1 MQKAKAHVLAW
12 STVSDGDKFWS
23 ALKKANAQLP
33 PGAAWKLAVA
43 SKDGAKAVNVIA
55 HDSVDGVR
63 EFFET
68 HAGAYATTE
77 YFEADA
83 ANAVGLVR

>member
-1 MQKAKAHVLAW
+1 VTHVMAV
-12 STVSDGDKFWS
+12 STVSDEGRFWS
-23 ALKKANAQLP
+23 GLKKAHATLP
-33 PGAAWKLAVA
+33 KGAKWKVAVA
-43 SKDGAKAVNVIA
+43 SKDGTRAVNILI

-63 EFFET
+63 DFIEA

-83 ANAVGLVR
+83 ANAVGLPR

>member
-1 MQKAKAHVLAW
+1 MHVLVV
-12 STVSDGDKFWS
+12 STVLDDGKFWS
-23 ALKKANAQLP
+23 GLKKAHAKLP
-33 PGAAWKLAVA
+33 KGAKWKVAVA
-43 SKDGAKAVNVIA
+43 SKDGVKAVNVIT
-55 HDSVDGVR
+55 HDSVEGVR

-83 ANAVGLVR
+83 ANAVGLPR

>member
-1 MQKAKAHVLAW
+1 MMQVMAV
-12 STVSDGDKFWS
+12 STVSDDDKFWS
-23 ALKKANAQLP
+23 GLKKAHARLP
-33 PGAAWKLAVA
+33 QGAKWTLAVA
-43 SKDGAKAVNVIA
+43 SKGGAKAVNIIS

-63 EFFET
+63 EIFEA

-83 ANAVGLVR
+83 ANAIGLPR

>member
-1 MQKAKAHVLAW
+1 MMHVMAV
-12 STVSDGDKFWS
+12 STVSDDGEFWS
-23 ALKKANAQLP
+23 GLKKAHAKLP
-33 PGAAWKLAVA
+33 KGAKWKLAVA

-63 EFFET
+63 DFFEA

-83 ANAVGLVR
+83 ANAIGLPR

>member
-1 MQKAKAHVLAW
+1 MHVMAV
-12 STVSDGDKFWS
+12 STVSDQTGYWNS
-23 ALKKANAQLP
+23 LKKAHGRLP
-33 PGAAWKLAVA
+33 KGATWSLAIA
-43 SKDGAKAVNVIA
+43 STDGTKAVNVIV

-63 EFFET
+63 GFFEE

-83 ANAVGLVR
+83 ANAVGLR

>member
-1 MQKAKAHVLAW
+1 MQVLVV
-12 STVSDGDKFWS
+12 STVLDGGKFWS
-23 ALKKANAQLP
+23 GLKNAHARLP
-33 PGAAWKLAVA
+33 KGAKWKLAVA
-43 SKDGAKAVNVIA
+43 STDGAKAVNVIA

-63 EFFET
+63 EFFES

-83 ANAVGLVR
+83 ANAVGLPR